1 MGISRVW
8 VLAAGLVLP
17 LLLAGCKSGGGTA
30 GLLDSFFGGGSSGG
44 SNPAESLGD
53 LASGGL
59 SSGVFS
65 SGGLASAGGLG
76 AFDAPAAA
84 TLHHPEPANIALFSA
99 GLAGLAVWRRRK
111 TNASRKR

>member
-1 MGISRVW
+1 MGTSRTW
-8 VLAAGLVLP
+8 VLAAGLALP
-17 LLLAGCKSGGGTA
+17 LLLAGCKSGGSGGTS
-30 GLLDSFFGGGSSGG
+30 GLFNNFFGGGSTGG

-53 LASGGL
+53 LASGG
-59 SSGVFS
+59 FS

-84 TLHHPEPANIALFSA
+84 TLHNPEPANIALFSA

-111 TNASRKR
+111 TKALRKR